1 MSTVA
6 ATPSVSVPETAGQFS
21 NSQTMQATLA
31 TLVASAI
38 ALYFWIDSRYPAL
51 LKKLHSGKGISVK
64 GALSFD
70 ALMPVTPAMSLMT
83 RIGHTT
89 VNWMWTNRIG
99 MTFGICFGAAMLT
112 LLATL
117 PRVRFKSAAANTV
130 LGAVGGVP
138 LGVCANCV
146 APIGR
151 SLFVAGAS
159 PNTVLAT
166 MISSPTLNVV
176 VLAMAFAL
184 FPLPV
189 ALARLAV
196 PLALLLLVPFIARKT
211 TRQTTLQTAPAVCSL
226 PNSRGWIQPVTFTL
240 KNYLNNLG
248 KLSLTTIPLMI
259 VAALLGAV
267 VAEILPASSI
277 PATVSIGGIFLVA
290 LIGAF
295 LPVPMGFDV
304 ALAFLLMAR
313 GVPLPYVVTLLCTLG
328 AFSIYSVLI
337 LGRTIS
343 WRTAAAVFSA
353 VTSLG
358 IVVGLGT
365 ALLQHAL

>member
-1 MSTVA
+1 MASTTANPSLSVSTIRPATSALWAQSLVA
-6 ATPSVSVPETAGQFS
+6 ATLG
-21 NSQTMQATLA
+21 LG
-31 TLVASAI
+31 I
-38 ALYFWIDSRYPAL
+38 GLYFWIDSRYPAL
-51 LKKLHSGKGISVK
+51 LKKLHSGKGISLK
-64 GALSFD
+64 GVLSFD

-89 VNWMWTNRIG
+89 VNWMWTNRLG
-99 MTFGICFGAAMLT
+99 MTFGICFGAALLT

-117 PRVRFKSAAANTV
+117 PRIRMKTAVGNTL
-130 LGAVGGVP
+130 LGALGGIP

-146 APIGR
+146 APIAR
-151 SLFVAGAS
+151 SLYLAGAS

-189 ALARLAV
+189 ALVRVAV
-196 PLALLLLVPFIARKT
+196 PLALLVLVPLLGRKT
-211 TRQTTLQTAPAVCSL
+211 EPAAVGVPVADS
-226 PNSRGWIQPVTFTL
+226 SGWIQPVTFTL
-240 KNYLNNLG
+240 KNYLKNLG
-248 KLSLTTIPLMI
+248 KLALSTIPLMI

-267 VAEILPASSI
+267 AAEALPASSI
-277 PATVSIGGIFLVA
+277 PATVSIVGIL
-290 LIGAF
+290 LIAIVGAF

-304 ALAFLLMAR
+304 AVAFLLMAR

-328 AFSIYSVLI
+328 AYSIYSVLI

-343 WRTAAAVFSA
+343 WRTAATVLGAVA
-353 VTSLG
+353 ALG
-358 IVVGLGT
+358 AIAGLGT
-365 ALLQHAL
+365 AILQHSL

>member
-1 MSTVA
+1 MSTITASPLAVPAATEQAPSRSTLFVQTSVA
-6 ATPSVSVPETAGQFS
+6 AIF
-21 NSQTMQATLA
+21 
-31 TLVASAI
+31 ASAI

-51 LKKLHSGKGISVK
+51 LKKLHTGKAIQVK

-89 VNWMWTNRIG
+89 VNWMWTNRVG

-117 PRVRFKSAAANTV
+117 PRIRMKTAAGNTL
-130 LGAVGGVP
+130 LGALGGMP

-159 PNTVLAT
+159 PNTVLAA

-176 VLAMAFAL
+176 VLSMAFAL
-184 FPLPV
+184 FPLKI
-189 ALARLAV
+189 ALVRLALPLV
-196 PLALLLLVPFIARKT
+196 LLALVPWIVGKTAAQPAIACPTPRETVWLL
-211 TRQTTLQTAPAVCSL
+211 PA
-226 PNSRGWIQPVTFTL
+226 TFTVKAYL
-240 KNYLNNLG
+240 KNLG
-248 KLSLTTIPLMI
+248 RLALVTVPLMI
-259 VAALLGAV
+259 VAALLGAIAV
-267 VAEILPASSI
+267 EVLPASSL
-277 PATVSIGGIFLVA
+277 PVTVTFGGIILVA
-290 LIGAF
+290 LIGTF

-304 ALAFLLMAR
+304 AATFVLMAR
-313 GVPLPYVVTLLCTLG
+313 GVPTAYVVTLLCTLG
-328 AFSIYSVLI
+328 AYSIYSVLI

-343 WRTAAAVFSA
+343 WRTAATVFGAVA
-353 VTSLG
+353 LLG
-358 IVVGLGT
+358 IAAGLGT
-365 ALLQHAL
+365 AIVQHSF

>member
-1 MSTVA
+1 MSTANVSNIPTGVAATAPGESVRRSLPIQATVA
-6 ATPSVSVPETAGQFS
+6 ALLGLGMAF
-21 NSQTMQATLA
+21 
-31 TLVASAI
+31 
-38 ALYFWIDSRYPAL
+38 YFWIDSRYPAL

-99 MTFGICFGAAMLT
+99 MTFGICFGAAVLT

-117 PRVRFKSAAANTV
+117 PRIRFKSAAANTL

-159 PNTVLAT
+159 PYTVLAT

-184 FPLPV
+184 FPLSV
-189 ALARLAV
+189 ALTRLAV
-196 PLALLLLVPFIARKT
+196 PLALILLVPFIVRKT
-211 TRQTTLQTAPAVCSL
+211 VPESAASCSL
-226 PNSRGWIQPVTFTL
+226 EGSRGWIQPFTFTL
-240 KNYLNNLG
+240 KNYLKNLG
-248 KLSLTTIPLMI
+248 KLALTTIPLMI

-277 PATVSIGGIFLVA
+277 PASVSVVGILLVA
-290 LIGAF
+290 LIGTF

-304 ALAFLLMAR
+304 AIAFLLMAR

-328 AFSIYSVLI
+328 AYSIYSVLI

-343 WRTAAAVFSA
+343 WRTAATVFAAVM
-353 VTSLG
+353 TLG
-358 IVVGLGT
+358 IVAGLGT
-365 ALLQHAL
+365 AVLQHSF

>member
-1 MSTVA
+1 MSSITA
-6 ATPSVSVPETAGQFS
+6 SPSINVPH
-21 NSQTMQATLA
+21 
-31 TLVASAI
+31 LVAPGRWNRLLQTSVAGLLGLGI
-38 ALYFWIDSRYPAL
+38 GLYFWIDSRYPAL
-51 LKKLHSGKGISVK
+51 LKKLHTGKAIQVK

-117 PRVRFKSAAANTV
+117 PRIRFKSAAANTL

-151 SLFVAGAS
+151 SLYVAGAS

-176 VLAMAFAL
+176 VLAMSFAL

-189 ALARLAV
+189 AFARLAV
-196 PLALLLLVPFIARKT
+196 PLALLLLVPFILRKT
-211 TRQTTLQTAPAVCSL
+211 APPAAANCSTENSHGWLQPLA
-226 PNSRGWIQPVTFTL
+226 FTL
-240 KNYLNNLG
+240 KNYLRNLG
-248 KLSLTTIPLMI
+248 KLSLTTIPFMI
-259 VAALLGAV
+259 VAAMVGAV
-267 VAEILPASSI
+267 VVEILPASSI
-277 PATVSIGGIFLVA
+277 PATVSIVGILLVA
-290 LIGAF
+290 LVGTF

-328 AFSIYSVLI
+328 AYSIYSVLI

-343 WRTAAAVFSA
+343 WRTAATVFGAVMALGASA
-353 VTSLG
+353 GLVTA
-358 IVVGLGT
+358 IF
-365 ALLQHAL
+365 QHVL

>member
-1 MSTVA
+1 MSSTTA
-6 ATPSVSVPETAGQFS
+6 NPSISIPATSESTRR
-21 NSQTMQATLA
+21 TLYA
-31 TLVASAI
+31 QTLVATALGLGI

-89 VNWMWTNRIG
+89 MNWMWTNRIG

-117 PRVRFKSAAANTV
+117 PRIRMKTAAGNTL
-130 LGAVGGVP
+130 LGALGGMP

-151 SLFVAGAS
+151 SLYVAGAS

-189 ALARLAV
+189 ALVRVAV
-196 PLALLLLVPFIARKT
+196 PLALLILVPFIVRKT
-211 TRQTTLQTAPAVCSL
+211 EPAATSSPVADSA
-226 PNSRGWIQPVTFTL
+226 GWVQPITFTL
-240 KNYLNNLG
+240 KNYLKNLG
-248 KLSLTTIPLMI
+248 KLALSTIPLML
-259 VAALLGAV
+259 VAAFLGAV
-267 VAEILPASSI
+267 AAEALPASSI
-277 PATVSIGGIFLVA
+277 PATVSIVGIL
-290 LIGAF
+290 LIAIVGAF

-304 ALAFLLMAR
+304 AVAFILMAR

-328 AFSIYSVLI
+328 AYSIYSVLI
-337 LGRTIS
+337 LGRTMS
-343 WRTAAAVFSA
+343 WRTAATVLGAVA
-353 VTSLG
+353 ALG
-358 IVVGLGT
+358 AIAGLGT
-365 ALLQHAL
+365 AILQHAL

>member
-1 MSTVA
+1 MAQTSVA
-6 ATPSVSVPETAGQFS
+6 ALLG
-21 NSQTMQATLA
+21 LA
-31 TLVASAI
+31 IS
-38 ALYFWIDSRYPAL
+38 LYFWIDSRYPAL
-51 LKKLHSGKGISVK
+51 LKKLHTGKAIQIK

-117 PRVRFKSAAANTV
+117 PRIRFKSAAANTL

-151 SLFVAGAS
+151 SLYVAGAS

-176 VLAMAFAL
+176 VLTMAFAL
-184 FPLPV
+184 FPLQI
-189 ALARLAV
+189 ALVRLAV
-196 PLALLLLVPFIARKT
+196 PLVLLGLVPLIVGK
-211 TRQTTLQTAPAVCSL
+211 TAPRSEVICQAL
-226 PNSRGWIQPVTFTL
+226 QQAEWLLPVTFTL
-240 KNYLNNLG
+240 KTYLKNLG
-248 KLSLTTIPLMI
+248 RLALMTVPLMI
-259 VAALLGAV
+259 VAALLGAIAV
-267 VAEILPASSI
+267 ELLPASSI
-277 PATVSIGGIFLVA
+277 PITVTLGGIILIA
-290 LIGAF
+290 LIGTF

-304 ALAFLLMAR
+304 AVAFVLMAR
-313 GVPLPYVVTLLCTLG
+313 DVPTPYVVTLLCTLG
-328 AFSIYSVLI
+328 AYSIYSVLI

-343 WRTAAAVFSA
+343 WRTAAALFGSVML
-353 VTSLG
+353 LG
-358 IVVGLGT
+358 LAAGIGT
-365 ALLQHAL
+365 ALVQHSF

>member
-1 MSTVA
+1 MRA
-6 ATPSVSVPETAGQFS
+6 RLPL
-21 NSQTMQATLA
+21 QA
-31 TLVASAI
+31 LVAGALGLGI
-38 ALYFWIDSRYPAL
+38 GLYFWIDSRYPAL
-51 LKKLHSGKGISVK
+51 LKKLHSGKGIQVK

-70 ALMPVTPAMSLMT
+70 ALMPVTPAMSVMT

-117 PRVRFKSAAANTV
+117 PRIRMKTAAGNTL
-130 LGAVGGVP
+130 LGAIGGMP

-159 PNTVLAT
+159 PNTVLAA
-166 MISSPTLNVV
+166 MISSPMLNVV

-184 FPLPV
+184 FPLPI

-196 PLALLLLVPFIARKT
+196 PLVLIALVPLLVRNAEPQSALSCAMPG
-211 TRQTTLQTAPAVCSL
+211 QAGWL
-226 PNSRGWIQPVTFTL
+226 PPVTVTLRDYL
-240 KNYLNNLG
+240 KNLG
-248 KLSLTTIPLMI
+248 RLALVTVPLMI

-267 VAEILPASSI
+267 AVELLPASSI
-277 PATVSIGGIFLVA
+277 PVTVSLGGILLVA
-290 LIGAF
+290 LIGTF

-304 ALAFLLMAR
+304 AAAFLLMAR
-313 GVPLPYVVTLLCTLG
+313 GVPTPYVVTLLCTLG
-328 AFSIYSVLI
+328 AYSIYSVLI

-343 WRTAAAVFSA
+343 WRTAATVFGT
-353 VTSLG
+353 VMLLG
-358 IVVGLGT
+358 IAAGLGT
-365 ALLQHAL
+365 AVLQHSL

>member
-6 ATPSVSVPETAGQFS
+6 ASPSVSVPETVEPAS
-21 NSQTMQATLA
+21 NSRTMQATLA
-31 TLVASAI
+31 ALVASAI

-51 LKKLHSGKGISVK
+51 LKKLHTGKAISVK

-89 VNWMWTNRIG
+89 LNWMWTNRIG

-117 PRVRFKSAAANTV
+117 PHIRFQSAAANTL

-146 APIGR
+146 VPIGR
-151 SLFVAGAS
+151 SLYVAGAS
-159 PNTVLAT
+159 PDTVLAT

-196 PLALLLLVPFIARKT
+196 PLALLVSVPFIVRRT
-211 TRQTTLQTAPAVCSL
+211 TSTALAICSL
-226 PNSRGWIQPVTFTL
+226 PDSRGWIQPVTFTL
-240 KNYLNNLG
+240 KNYLKNLG

-267 VAEILPASSI
+267 VAEVLPASSI

-304 ALAFLLMAR
+304 ALAF
-313 GVPLPYVVTLLCTLG
+313 C
-328 AFSIYSVLI
+328 
-337 LGRTIS
+337 
-343 WRTAAAVFSA
+343 
-353 VTSLG
+353 
-358 IVVGLGT
+358 
-365 ALLQHAL
+365 